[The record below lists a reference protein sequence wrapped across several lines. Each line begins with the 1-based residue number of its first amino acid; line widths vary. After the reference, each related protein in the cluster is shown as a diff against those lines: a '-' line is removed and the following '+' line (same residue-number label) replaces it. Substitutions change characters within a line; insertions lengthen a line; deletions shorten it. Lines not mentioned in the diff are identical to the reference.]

1 MKKQSSNSGMGRGL
15 TAKRSY
21 SKLACG
27 LAAMLIAVSAVTLSS
42 CNATRTITTKS
53 EYWQK
58 GDTSCVI
65 QTRTIESYDASK
77 KL

>member
-1 MKKQSSNSGMGRGL
+1 MKKQSNSGGSRGL
-15 TAKRSY
+15 TAKRSH

-27 LAAMLIAVSAVTLSS
+27 LAALAVSAVALSS

-53 EYWQK
+53 EYRQQ
-58 GDTSCVI
+58 GDTSVFI

>member
-1 MKKQSSNSGMGRGL
+1 MKKQSSNSGGNRGL
-15 TAKRSY
+15 TAKRSH

-42 CNATRTITTKS
+42 CNVTRTVTTKS
-53 EYWQK
+53 EYRQQ
-58 GDTSCVI
+58 GDTSVFI
-65 QTRTIESYDASK
+65 QTKTIESYDASK

>member
-1 MKKQSSNSGMGRGL
+1 MKKQLSNSGMGRGL

-27 LAAMLIAVSAVTLSS
+27 LAAMLIAVSALALTS
-42 CNATRTITTKS
+42 CNVTRTITTKS
-53 EYWQK
+53 EYRQQ
-58 GDTSCVI
+58 GDTSVFI
-65 QTRTIESYDASK
+65 QTKTIESYDASK